1 MKNHD
6 IWMIIGCVLP
16 LLLIFILPLV
26 GITGGTSLFLLM
38 VVVFGAH
45 LLMMRGHGRGQDQ
58 RGSREAGHHGTH

>member
-1 MKNHD
+1 MKSHV
-6 IWMIIGCVLP
+6 IWMLIGCVLP

-45 LLMMRGHGRGQDQ
+45 LLMMRGHGRGHDE
-58 RGSREAGHHGTH
+58 RGSREADHHGTH